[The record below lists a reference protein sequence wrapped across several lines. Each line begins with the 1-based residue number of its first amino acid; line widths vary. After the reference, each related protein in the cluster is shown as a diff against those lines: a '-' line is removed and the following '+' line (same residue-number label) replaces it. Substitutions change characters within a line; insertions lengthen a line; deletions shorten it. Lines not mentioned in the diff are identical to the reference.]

1 MSTTAMSDSTSVQ
14 QHTEEGT
21 EACDK
26 YEEVLVYVDFPDF
39 DACNLLDE
47 TTAVELVGI
56 CGEEPRCK
64 IGELNFSGQHEINLG
79 TQLFVESDTGKC
91 VGHSVNV
98 VNFRLRTI
106 DTEGANERQS

>member
-1 MSTTAMSDSTSVQ
+1 MSTSGGNSGLQRAEDVV
-14 QHTEEGT
+14 E
-21 EACDK
+21 DPDD
-26 YEEVLVYVDFPDF
+26 YEDVLVYVDFPDF
-39 DACNLLDE
+39 DACSLLNE
-47 TTAVELVGI
+47 TTKVELHDI

-64 IGELNFSGQHEINLG
+64 IGELNFSGQHEVNLG

-106 DTEGANERQS
+106 DTEGSKEA

>member
-1 MSTTAMSDSTSVQ
+1 MSSSASTQ
-14 QHTEEGT
+14 QHTEVGT
-21 EACDK
+21 EESDD

-39 DACNLLDE
+39 DACNLLNE
-47 TTAVELVGI
+47 TTTVELFDI

-91 VGHSVNV
+91 VGHGVNV
-98 VNFRLRTI
+98 VNFRLNTI
-106 DTEGANERQS
+106 DTEETKHQS